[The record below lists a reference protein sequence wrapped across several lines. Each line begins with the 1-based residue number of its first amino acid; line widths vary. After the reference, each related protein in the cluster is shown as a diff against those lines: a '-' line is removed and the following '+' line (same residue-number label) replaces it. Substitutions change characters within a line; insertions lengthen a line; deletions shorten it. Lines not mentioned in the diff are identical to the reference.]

1 MQAQLLTAPIVA
13 VEVFRSSA
21 LVHRRAE
28 VAGLTDGAMLEIVGL
43 PLELQD
49 SSVRVALQPA
59 EGCRVV
65 DVRAALHI
73 AAPPAEASLPALEE
87 VKRLRREITQL
98 EQRRARLAHQ
108 ADELQRLRP
117 VLPPPPRKPG
127 DERFAQA
134 DPVPAWISLA
144 AFSRGQA
151 ERRLAEVA
159 RIDDELRDQSELLLR
174 AEEQL
179 TLLSGAA
186 RRELEISKR
195 LQIHLA
201 GGAPRQIVEVTYQVM
216 GARWFPTYELRV
228 EGGQRAELL
237 MSALV
242 AQVTG
247 EDWGDIP
254 LTLSTADLQRSCTLP
269 ELLAWRIG
277 RARPV
282 DRRLGWRPL
291 PTDLSALFCDFDRCR
306 PPEAP
311 RITPRPVD
319 LPGHAPAQV
328 HAPMGETQVMDRLVS
343 RRAKTPTGEI
353 YSSDQETPTVGWQS
367 RQDSYGGEAGS
378 LSDAEEELGLRAAP
392 EMAPP
397 CAAPAAPVQKS
408 VGLRQVMAPRS
419 PQPMM
424 AKDALCESPAE
435 KKRSRE
441 EPAARPHR
449 ALPPPPPGEVAPGEE
464 LLTYGNLVLGAPDES
479 ERGTLR
485 LQRQRELLPAE
496 WRESEEA
503 LAILGVAEFHRTK
516 GLADLDALSLP
527 AHVQPVGESAG
538 NFACRYLTS
547 LTGGISADGQLHRI
561 PVLRAATPLQMT
573 FRTAPLADTAVYRVA
588 TLRNPIDRPLLAGP
602 LDVFWEGDYL
612 VTSALQT
619 TATGAAID
627 ANLGVEPTI
636 KVVRNVHH
644 AQREAGIL
652 AGRTIYDEEI
662 AIEVETH
669 RPEVSAVEVLER
681 LPITEDRKIEIKV
694 VEETPAAEP
703 YEQKER
709 LHPVR
714 GGRRW
719 RLSLEPGGRARC
731 VLRYQVELPAK
742 SEIVGGGRRA

>member
-28 VAGLTDGAMLEIVGL
+28 VTTLGDNAVLELVGL

-49 SSVRVALQPA
+49 SSVRVALPTT
-59 EGCRVV
+59 GSGRVN
-65 DVRAALHI
+65 DVRVALHI
-73 AAPPAEASLPALEE
+73 GAPHAEATLPALEE
-87 VKRLRREITQL
+87 VKRLRREIAQL
-98 EQRRARLAHQ
+98 EQQRARLTHQ

-117 VLPPPPRKPG
+117 VLPPPPRKPS
-127 DERFAQA
+127 DERFVQA

-144 AFSRGQA
+144 AFSRRQA
-151 ERRLAEVA
+151 ERRLEEASQ
-159 RIDDELRDQSELLLR
+159 IDDRLRDQCELLQR
-174 AEEQL
+174 AEEEL
-179 TLLSGAA
+179 ARLSGAS
-186 RRELEISKR
+186 RRTLEISKR

-201 GGAPRQIVEVTYQVM
+201 GGVARQIVEVTYQVI

-247 EDWGDIP
+247 EDWGDVP
-254 LTLSTADLQRSCTLP
+254 LALSTADLQRSCALP

-291 PTDLSALFCDFDRCR
+291 PTDLPALFQDFDRWR
-306 PPEAP
+306 PPEVP
-311 RITPRPVD
+311 PVTPRAIE
-319 LPGHAPAQV
+319 LPGRAPAPPHAPI
-328 HAPMGETQVMDRLVS
+328 GETQVMERVGA
-343 RRAKTPTGEI
+343 RRDQTPTDEV
-353 YSSDQETPTVGWQS
+353 YPSEETTPTVGWPEQS
-367 RQDSYGGEAGS
+367 FGAAAGELAGAAF
-378 LSDAEEELGLRAAP
+378 DADLAP
-392 EMAPP
+392 ESAMVA
-397 CAAPAAPVQKS
+397 S
-408 VGLRQVMAPRS
+408 RLRV
-419 PQPMM
+419 
-424 AKDALCESPAE
+424 AE
-435 KKRSRE
+435 PSLGT
-441 EPAARPHR
+441 AR
-449 ALPPPPPGEVAPGEE
+449 LPPPLPPAAMPLQEAPRGGAAEHRRDEAAGRLSRPSPASPAEVAPGED
-464 LLTYGNLVLGAPDES
+464 LLAYGSLVLAAPEES

-496 WRESEEA
+496 WQESSEA
-503 LAILGVAEFHRTK
+503 LAILGVAEFHRSK
-516 GLADLDALSLP
+516 ALADLDALALP
-527 AHVQPVGESAG
+527 EHVQYVGESAG
-538 NFACRYLTS
+538 HFASRYLTS
-547 LTGGISADGQLHRI
+547 LTGGIPADGQLHRI
-561 PVLRAATPLQMT
+561 PVLRAATPLQLT
-573 FRTAPLADTAVYRVA
+573 FRTAPLADAAVYRVA
-588 TLRNPIDRPLLAGP
+588 TLRNPVDRPLLAGP

-612 VTSALQT
+612 VTSALET

-627 ANLGVEPTI
+627 ANLGVEPAI
-636 KVVRNVHH
+636 KVARNVHH

-669 RPEVSAVEVLER
+669 RPEVSTIEVLER
-681 LPITEDRKIEIKV
+681 LPITEDRKIEIKIL
-694 VEETPAAEP
+694 EENPAAEA

-719 RLSLEPGGRARC
+719 RLSLAPGGRARC